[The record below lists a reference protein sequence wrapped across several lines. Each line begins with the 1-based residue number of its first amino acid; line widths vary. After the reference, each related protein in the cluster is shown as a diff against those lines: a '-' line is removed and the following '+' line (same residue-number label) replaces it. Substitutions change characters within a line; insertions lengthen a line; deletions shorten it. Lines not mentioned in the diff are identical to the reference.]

1 MSELVQAVFILA
13 WFVALGVWGWTGWR
27 FLRRGPTLEGWTT
40 HRRELDELRQHHND
54 LVERFGA
61 FQKRELMRQARLEK
75 VAGDDVAAQAA
86 ALIAASGPRGR
97 HPDAIEHEDPNTP
110 AARATLKDRLRKR
123 VGINDLK
130 A

>member
-1 MSELVQAVFILA
+1 MSELVQAVFIVA

-40 HRRELDELRQHHND
+40 HRRELDELRQRLND

-86 ALIAASGPRGR
+86 ALIAAGGPRAR
-97 HPDAIEHEDPNTP
+97 PPDHEVLDPNTP
-110 AARATLKDRLRKR
+110 AAKAMLKDRLRKR
-123 VGINDLK
+123 VNLADRE
-130 A
+130 